1 MKNILKIVFLIIGTL
16 IGAGFASGREIYIF
30 FTKFGI
36 YGIFGIIISGILTG
50 IIINKV
56 MKITKNTEI
65 KNYNNLLNITNKK
78 YPRINKIINL
88 IVNAFLLISFFIMIA
103 GFCAYMKQT
112 YEISTYLSSI
122 IFTIICG
129 IIFLRNIEGIIKANE
144 ILVPI
149 LILLISYLGIKNIPY
164 LTNIN
169 IQELIQVNSK
179 GWFINS
185 ILYASY
191 NSIILIPVLSSL
203 KIKNIENKQ
212 INLISIITSLII
224 IILSFF
230 IYGLLLRGNYY
241 IQQLEL
247 PLIEISLEFG
257 KIFKYIYGIVIII
270 SIFTSAISTGY
281 SFLKNVSKNRKQYIC
296 MLIMISIIGI
306 LVSNIGFSK
315 LVEILYPTF
324 GILGIIQIVLIM
336 K

>member
-1 MKNILKIVFLIIGTL
+1 MKNILKIVLLIIGTL

-30 FTKFGI
+30 FNRFGI
-36 YGIFGIIISGILTG
+36 YGMFGIIISSVLTG

-56 MKITKNTEI
+56 IKIVKKYEI
-65 KNYNNLLNITNKK
+65 KNYNDFLNVINKK
-78 YPRINKIINL
+78 YSKINKIINI
-88 IVNAFLLISFFIMIA
+88 IVNSFLLISFFIMIA
-103 GFCAYMKQT
+103 GFCAYMDQT
-112 YEISTYLSSI
+112 YGISTYISSI

-129 IIFLRNIEGIIKANE
+129 IIFLKNIEGIIKANE

-149 LILLISYLGIKNIPY
+149 LILLISYLGIKNISY
-164 LTNIN
+164 IYNIN
-169 IQELIQVNSK
+169 LQELIQISSK
-179 GWFINS
+179 GWLINS

-203 KIKNIENKQ
+203 KRKKMEKKQ
-212 INLISIITSLII
+212 INLISIITSLFI

-241 IQQLEL
+241 TYKLEL
-247 PLIEISLEFG
+247 PLIEIALEFG
-257 KIFKYIYGIVIII
+257 EIFKYIYGFIIII

-281 SFLKNVSKNRKQYIC
+281 SFLKNVSKNKKQYMNI
-296 MLIMISIIGI
+296 LIIISIIGI

-324 GILGIIQIVLIM
+324 GILGIIQIILIM

>member
-1 MKNILKIVFLIIGTL
+1 MLNIIKAVSVIIGTV

-36 YGIFGIIISGILTG
+36 YGIFGIIISAIITG
-50 IIINKV
+50 IIINIIN
-56 MKITKNTEI
+56 KITKNNKI
-65 KNYNNLLNITNKK
+65 NNYNDLLNVINKK
-78 YPRINKIINL
+78 NPKINKIVNL

-103 GFCAYMKQT
+103 GFSAYMKQT
-112 YEISTYLSSI
+112 YGVIPYLSSI
-122 IFTIICG
+122 IFTIICA
-129 IIFLRNIEGIIKANE
+129 IIFLKNIEGIIKANE

-149 LILLISYLGIKNIPY
+149 LILLIAYLGIKNIPY
-164 LTNIN
+164 LMNVN
-169 IQELIQVNSK
+169 MQELQYTNSK
-179 GWFINS
+179 GWLISS

-191 NSIILIPVLSSL
+191 NSIILIPVLASL
-203 KIKNIENKQ
+203 KIKKIEKKE
-212 INLISIITSLII
+212 INLISIITTLFI

-241 IQQLEL
+241 VQELEL

-257 KIFKYIYGIVIII
+257 IIFKYIYGFIIII

-281 SFLKNVSKNRKQYIC
+281 GFLKNITKSRKQYIYS
-296 MLIMISIIGI
+296 LIIISIIGI

-324 GILGIIQIVLIM
+324 GILGIIQIILIM